1 LRSPFE
7 SAMKRILPVLALA
20 MLVAS
25 PALAQQKKK
34 EEPKAAAG
42 PTGGGTFQIATYG
55 DWGVYTSGKD
65 KQKVC
70 YALSQ
75 PKDRMPKGL
84 NRDPAYVFISNRP
97 GDGAR
102 NEFSII
108 MGYPLK
114 LNGAATAAVGNAS
127 FSMLA
132 KDKSAWLKNAAEESQ
147 LLDAMRKGKD
157 LIVKGTSAKGNETT
171 DRYSL
176 SGLGQAIERAQKECP

>member
-1 LRSPFE
+1 MMR
-7 SAMKRILPVLALA
+7 MVPVLALTVLA
-20 MLVAS
+20 LAAS
-25 PALAQQKKK
+25 PALAQRKK
-34 EEPKAAAG
+34 EEPKAAATAG
-42 PTGGGTFQIATYG
+42 TGTFQIATYG

-75 PKDRMPKGL
+75 PKDRLPKGL

-114 LNGAATAAVGNAS
+114 LNGIATAAVGTTT
-127 FSMLA
+127 FQMLA
-132 KDKSAWLKNAAEESQ
+132 KEKSAWLKNAAEESQ
-147 LLDAMRKGKD
+147 LLEAMRKGKD
-157 LIVKGTSAKGNETT
+157 LTVKGTSAKGNETT

>member
-1 LRSPFE
+1 MMR
-7 SAMKRILPVLALA
+7 MVPVLALTVLA
-20 MLVAS
+20 LAAS
-25 PALAQQKKK
+25 PAFAQKKK
-34 EEPKAAAG
+34 EEPKAAAKAAD
-42 PTGGGTFQIATYG
+42 TGTFQIATYG
-55 DWGVYTSGKD
+55 DWGVYTSGED

-75 PKDRMPKGL
+75 PKDRLPKGL

-114 LNGAATAAVGNAS
+114 LNGIATAAVGTTT
-127 FSMLA
+127 FQMLA
-132 KDKSAWLKNAAEESQ
+132 KEKSAWLKNAAEESQ

-157 LIVKGTSAKGNETT
+157 LVVKGTSAKGNETT

-176 SGLGQAIERAQKECP
+176 GGLGQAIDRAQKECP

>member
-1 LRSPFE
+1 
-7 SAMKRILPVLALA
+7 MKRFLPILCLAALA
-20 MLVAS
+20 VT
-25 PALAQQKKK
+25 PALAQKKKK
-34 EEPKAAAG
+34 EEPKAAAQAG
-42 PTGGGTFQIATYG
+42 TGTFQIDTFG

-75 PKDRMPKGL
+75 PKERLPKGL
-84 NRDPAYVFISNRP
+84 TRDPAYVFISNRP

-108 MGYPLK
+108 MGFALK
-114 LNGAATAAVGNAS
+114 PTGVATATVGTVS
-127 FSMLA
+127 FQMLA

-157 LIVKGTSAKGNETT
+157 LIVKGTSARGNETT

-176 SGLGQAIERAQKECP
+176 GGLGQAIDRAQKECP